1 MMYAY
6 ECCFLLL
13 TTFLGD
19 VPGTKQ
25 LIKAKQDKF
34 CRLKCQRYLT
44 NVRFDVD
51 RMRLIHSEEPHFT
64 SRYLS

>member
-1 MMYAY
+1 MMMCAY

-25 LIKAKQDKF
+25 LIKAKQDKSAGSSVSVISPMSGST
-34 CRLKCQRYLT
+34 LT
-44 NVRFDVD
+44 GCDLSTVKSPTLPVD
-51 RMRLIHSEEPHFT
+51 T
-64 SRYLS
+64 